1 MSVYIRWKRSDFH
14 MAVQPNQL
22 YVNFSDQ
29 IFIATFPDLLLVLS
43 RKFSGQKSVRN
54 LIFAKS
60 SYPRSALAKTFR
72 TGARRRH
79 QGATRASDGGG
90 ASR

>member
-1 MSVYIRWKRSDFH
+1 MSVYIRWKRGDFH

-43 RKFSGQKSVRN
+43 RKFSEQKSVRN
-54 LIFAKS
+54 LIFAN
-60 SYPRSALAKTFR
+60 PVILAPLWRKTFR

-79 QGATRASDGGG
+79 
-90 ASR
+90 